1 VPDAPE
7 PDADA
12 LGIEYEEALVF
23 SLTGVVDAIALPR
36 ITAELESEMTQ
47 RRPGL
52 VINLTGV
59 TFLDSS
65 AIGLL
70 FDLAGRLRRRRQE
83 YAIVA
88 PSGQPIRSVLEL
100 AGLDAVT
107 ELSESVPEALATVDH
122 EPPVD

>member
-1 VPDAPE
+1 VLEVPE

-36 ITAELESEMTQ
+36 INAALESEMTQ
-47 RRPGL
+47 RRAGL
-52 VINLTGV
+52 VINLSGV
-59 TFLDSS
+59 TFIDSA

-70 FDLAGRLRRRRQE
+70 FDLVTRLRRRRQE

-88 PSGQPIRSVLEL
+88 PSEEPIRSVLVL

-107 ELSESVPEALATVDH
+107 ALAETVSDALAAIDP
-122 EPPVD
+122 EPSE

>member
-1 VPDAPE
+1 MLEASGPG
-7 PDADA
+7 ADA
-12 LGIEYEEALVF
+12 LGIEFESALVF
-23 SLTGVVDAIALPR
+23 SLAGVVDAVALPR
-36 ITAELESEMTQ
+36 ITASLESEMTQ

-70 FDLAGRLRRRRQE
+70 FDVAERLRRRRQG

-88 PSGQPIRSVLEL
+88 PSGQPIRSVLQL
-100 AGLDAVT
+100 AGLDAVAS
-107 ELSESVPEALATVDH
+107 LAESVPEALATIDR
-122 EPPVD
+122 D